1 MEIKVIIVHGSEIIQ
16 QGLYVIIKNLF
27 DQESVLLK
35 STEELKNYQTINGA
49 KILVLVDSQLDHD
62 MISKTPLYKH
72 NSLSIIMIR
81 NNSEAKTCQENCDC
95 CFNLSDSKSRI
106 YDLLNP
112 FLITK
117 NNNSENTSSSLL
129 TVREIEV
136 VKLVAFGKTNK
147 EIAEELFISIHTVIS
162 HRKNIT
168 EKLGIK
174 SISGLTVYAMLNN
187 LIDTSTLDP
196 ESLI

>member
-1 MEIKVIIVHGSEIIQ
+1 MKIKVIIIHSSEIIQ
-16 QGLYVIIKNLF
+16 QGLYSIIENLF
-27 DQESVLLK
+27 DHESVLLQ
-35 STEELKNYQTINGA
+35 TTDELNDYQTISGA
-49 KILVLVDSQLDHD
+49 KIILLVDAQLDHEV
-62 MISKTPLYKH
+62 ISNTPLNKH
-72 NSLSIIMIR
+72 NSLSIILIR
-81 NNSEAKTCQENCDC
+81 NHSEAKTCQENCDC
-95 CFNLSDSKSRI
+95 CFYLSDSKSRI

-112 FLITK
+112 LLI
-117 NNNSENTSSSLL
+117 NESNNSENSSSSLL
-129 TVREIEV
+129 TDREIEV

-174 SISGLTVYAMLNN
+174 SISGLTVYAILNN